1 MIRHMRIT
9 KRDTNTPASGSAG
22 TLHLDAG
29 PDDRALPKPTKTR
42 RPGLR
47 RACAAFLLSLA
58 FGAVGCAAGH
68 VEQGTPSTDVPTAAP
83 RFLAL
88 GDSYTIGESVAPA
101 ERWPVQLVARLRADG
116 VAIAE
121 PHIIARTGWT
131 TNELDAAIDAAKPQG
146 PYDLVSLL
154 AGVNDQYRGGEAE
167 AYRGAFRD
175 LLRRAI
181 DFAGGHP
188 GRVIVV
194 SIPDWGVTPFAATRD
209 RAAITAAIDRFNA
222 VNRDEAVK
230 AGVRYV
236 DVTAIS
242 RRAAQDST
250 LLAPD
255 GLHPSGSM
263 YSEWVSAAF
272 SEVRA
277 ALESPSTRR

>member
-1 MIRHMRIT
+1 MRVT
-9 KRDTNTPASGSAG
+9 KQDTNTPATGSAG

-29 PDDRALPKPTKTR
+29 HDDRALPKPTKIR
-42 RPGLR
+42 RPGWSH
-47 RACAAFLLSLA
+47 ACAAFLLLLA
-58 FGAVGCAAGH
+58 IGAFGCAAGR
-68 VEQGTPSTDVPTAAP
+68 VERGTSSTDVPAAAP

-116 VAIAE
+116 VAITE
-121 PHIIARTGWT
+121 PQIIARTGWT
-131 TNELDAAIDAAKPQG
+131 TNELDAAIDAARPQG

-181 DFAGGHP
+181 DFAGDRP

-222 VNRDEAVK
+222 VNRDEAAKV
-230 AGVRYV
+230 GVRYV
-236 DVTAIS
+236 DITAIS

-255 GLHPSGSM
+255 GLHPSASM
-263 YSEWVSAAF
+263 YSEWVGAAL

-277 ALESPSTRR
+277 ALESRATR